1 MHKPVIIALAV
12 TSLLSLVGCTSAP
25 RANPHTANLPA
36 ADPQLAP
43 LTFIA
48 GAWIDATDKPKTP
61 FNEEHWM
68 LPRGKSMAGTFRRI
82 GGDGIGRFVEVT
94 HINVADDGVFLR
106 LRHFHNPLD
115 PRTGETEANV
125 FKLRET
131 NGNRAT
137 FDAVSNTRGVT
148 SVTYAAN
155 GPDTLNVEIVF
166 DDGKPTERFS
176 MHRIRSKGD

>member
-1 MHKPVIIALAV
+1 
-12 TSLLSLVGCTSAP
+12 
-25 RANPHTANLPA
+25 
-36 ADPQLAP
+36 
-43 LTFIA
+43 
-48 GAWIDATDKPKTP
+48 
-61 FNEEHWM
+61 
-68 LPRGKSMAGTFRRI
+68 
-82 GGDGIGRFVEVT
+82 VEVT